1 MSDIEFS
8 KDEKEILGKKL
19 QMYFSEELDQE
30 LGQFQAQFLLDFI
43 SEELGAYFYNRGLAD
58 AQAAMQER
66 MEAITEV
73 IYELEKP
80 TEFVR

>member
-43 SEELGAYFYNRGLAD
+43 SEELGAYFHNRGLAD

-66 MEAITEV
+66 MEAIAEV